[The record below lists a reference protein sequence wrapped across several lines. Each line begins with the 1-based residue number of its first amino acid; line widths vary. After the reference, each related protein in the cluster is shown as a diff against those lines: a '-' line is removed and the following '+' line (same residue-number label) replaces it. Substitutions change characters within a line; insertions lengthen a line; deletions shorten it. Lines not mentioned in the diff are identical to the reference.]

1 MIGNKDYYYRRGKV
15 LQLYHK
21 KNSFDPIVVVKDR
34 GAKNGIRRQILK
46 ITQEYPKYNVESLGI
61 SMPIL

>member
-1 MIGNKDYYYRRGKV
+1 M